1 MKEAETVHS
10 GSCAAALLSGWF
22 GSGALYDGRPGGLTP
37 IRTSSSMTPQQK
49 KRLSDARDRRNTY
62 GENDKASRR
71 LIPLAKALDIRSE
84 RRTQEQRLAHALQTQ
99 AQTPDQLDAIENE
112 VRATRPR
119 TFRKSPDSPLG
130 EVLAR
135 KARWRREKQGEVQ
148 PKNQ

>member
-1 MKEAETVHS
+1 
-10 GSCAAALLSGWF
+10 
-22 GSGALYDGRPGGLTP
+22 
-37 IRTSSSMTPQQK
+37 MTPQQK
-49 KRLSDARDRRNTY
+49 KRLSYVRDRRNTY

-84 RRTQEQRLAHALQTQ
+84 RRTQDQMLAHALQRQ
-99 AQTPDQLDAIENE
+99 APSLEQLDVIENE

-135 KARWRREKQGEVQ
+135 KARWRSDRQGEAQ